1 MGHGPRRHQSGLR
14 PNKGVDLAHRHA
26 MSLIHTKVHPL
37 HLHPWMKSGSPLIC
51 PSRLHMDHEGE
62 MRCDKHFHVQDEAT
76 NTGTNISS
84 TWRPHLAGKVGSA
97 DPQVGRPTYPP
108 RQALPKQVPAG
119 LPPSAPATPSP
130 RQPAL
135 PPPSSALLGI
145 QAEAP
150 KAWRSDSQRRS
161 APSAASSGWP
171 RAEPQPICTKRRKR
185 SGSSQQDR

>member
-76 NTGTNISS
+76 NSGTNISS

-97 DPQVGRPTYPP
+97 DPQVGRPTYPLCPIDVSSCLPHCP
-108 RQALPKQVPAG
+108 RDYYIHPLILWWFIQG
-119 LPPSAPATPSP
+119 LRGMITWINDMAV
-130 RQPAL
+130 
-135 PPPSSALLGI
+135 
-145 QAEAP
+145 E
-150 KAWRSDSQRRS
+150 
-161 APSAASSGWP
+161 
-171 RAEPQPICTKRRKR
+171 
-185 SGSSQQDR
+185 